1 MYTFKM
7 IPRNVAFVDGKAI
20 AVGCAASLY
29 RDAVHKVIFLPTDH
43 YDFVGI
49 DVVGKTEE
57 EIQTITSGISSDG

>member
-1 MYTFKM
+1 MM

-29 RDAVHKVIFLPTDH
+29 TEAVHKVMFLPTDH

-49 DVVGKTEE
+49 DVIGKTEE
-57 EIQTITSGISSDG
+57 EIKTITLGSSLDG